1 MMPDRAGSLADR
13 ASTLDRIDLLWI
25 GLAIVVALA
34 FRVVFY
40 QGVFSIDD
48 FNYLRHANEVR
59 TGTFDLEGILYW
71 HGMRPLVFVPIS
83 WCFSLFGV
91 TEQVATL
98 WPLVAGLGVVVVV
111 YLLTLDLHGR
121 EAAIFA
127 ALGAAYLPM
136 GVIES
141 TRVMPGVIV
150 NLLVALS
157 AFAFVRSEVTGRWRA
172 GWLGV
177 AGLMYA
183 LIPWAGHLG
192 LVFGAFFPLAI
203 LVFRRHGLWTYW
215 PLVAGGVGA
224 ALAMTL
230 YQGVSAGNAFANLDV
245 AQKVLDSENATPKP
259 LYYFRLLAWP
269 LASHGGLFFVAGVGA
284 LVALVKRRRGPVLVT
299 AWFVLVYLV
308 IEFGSSSLTDYRPLF
323 KQERYLSIVL
333 VPGAILAGIGLGD
346 LRIALRSRARG
357 LAMVVPVAVVALT
370 LIGAVRT
377 IEYRTAW
384 GQIRRAELGSLAGLV
399 REHRGE
405 VVYVMHWLWNTRV
418 GFFMNYAPEYAPS
431 GYAPYHALRLDRVD
445 PGSRNRYVQS
455 LVPGEAMAPGILLV
469 DEALLE
475 ASRSPVRR
483 VGLVGPGE
491 VPEVLA
497 EIPERWP
504 LLARVGSVAV
514 YDVRGGPWPTGPGSV
529 APFFAGR

>member
-13 ASTLDRIDLLWI
+13 ASHLTRVDVLWMTLAVL
-25 GLAIVVALA
+25 VALA
-34 FRVVFY
+34 FRLVFY

-91 TEQVATL
+91 SEHVATL
-98 WPLVAGLGVVVVV
+98 WPLVAGLLVVVVV

-121 EAAIFA
+121 EAAAFA
-127 ALGAAYLPM
+127 AMGTAFLPM
-136 GVIES
+136 AVIES
-141 TRVMPGVIV
+141 TRVMPGVIL
-150 NLLVALS
+150 NLLIALS
-157 AFAFVRSEVTGRWRA
+157 AFGFVRSEVTHRWRS
-172 GWLGV
+172 GWLVV

-183 LIPWAGHLG
+183 LIPWTGHLG

-203 LVFRRHGLWTYW
+203 LVFRRHGIWSYW

-230 YQGVSAGNAFANLDV
+230 YQGLSAGNAFANLDV

-269 LASHGGLFFVAGVGA
+269 LASHGGLFFLAGLGA
-284 LVALVKRRRGPVLVT
+284 LVALAKRRRGPVLVT

-333 VPGAILAGIGLGD
+333 VPGAILAGVALGD
-346 LRIALRSRARG
+346 LRMMLGSRAPA
-357 LAMVVPVAVVALT
+357 LARIVPLT
-370 LIGAVRT
+370 LLVLCSIGAVRT

-384 GQIRRAELGSLAGLV
+384 GQIRRGELQALGDVV
-399 REHRGE
+399 RDHRGQ

-418 GFFMNYAPEYAPS
+418 GFFLDYAPEYVPS

-445 PGSRNRYVQS
+445 RGSRNRYVQS

-469 DEALLE
+469 DETLLE

-483 VGLVGPGE
+483 IGLVGPGE

-497 EIPERWP
+497 QIPDRWP
-504 LLARVGSVAV
+504 LVARIGSVAV
-514 YDVRGGPWPTGPGSV
+514 YDVRGGPWPSGPGSV
-529 APFFAGR
+529 APFFASR